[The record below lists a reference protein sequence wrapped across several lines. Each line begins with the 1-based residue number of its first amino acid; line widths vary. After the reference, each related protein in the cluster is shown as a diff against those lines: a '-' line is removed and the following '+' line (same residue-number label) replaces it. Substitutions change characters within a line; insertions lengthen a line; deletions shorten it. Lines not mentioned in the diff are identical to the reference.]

1 MSQDNVAAARVTV
14 TRRLPRRGTLICLL
28 GIDGSGKSTQAAVL
42 VRSLREQDIPA
53 IHTWVRWK
61 PILMLPV
68 RFLGRILVR
77 RRGAGSQTH
86 DYEGFTE
93 SKREILRGRLQATL
107 WKHLTLLEHAIQV
120 FFKVRI
126 PMAMGRTVVADRYVY
141 DTLIDLSVN
150 LDREPT
156 ELLKE
161 PLLRLFPVPNL
172 SILLD
177 VNPRVG
183 AERKSD
189 GTPEA
194 YLVERRALY
203 RSLSDTLGMEEVDAE
218 RSPMEVETEIRRRI
232 WKRMGF

>member
-1 MSQDNVAAARVTV
+1 MLASN
-14 TRRLPRRGTLICLL
+14 IC
-28 GIDGSGKSTQAAVL
+28 VY
-42 VRSLREQDIPA
+42 P
-53 IHTWVRWK
+53 H
-61 PILMLPV
+61 
-68 RFLGRILVR
+68 
-77 RRGAGSQTH
+77 
-86 DYEGFTE
+86 
-93 SKREILRGRLQATL
+93 
-107 WKHLTLLEHAIQV
+107 
-120 FFKVRI
+120 
-126 PMAMGRTVVADRYVY
+126 VVADRYVY

>member
-1 MSQDNVAAARVTV
+1 M
-14 TRRLPRRGTLICLL
+14 
-28 GIDGSGKSTQAAVL
+28 
-42 VRSLREQDIPA
+42 
-53 IHTWVRWK
+53 
-61 PILMLPV
+61 
-68 RFLGRILVR
+68 
-77 RRGAGSQTH
+77 
-86 DYEGFTE
+86 
-93 SKREILRGRLQATL
+93 
-107 WKHLTLLEHAIQV
+107 
-120 FFKVRI
+120 
-126 PMAMGRTVVADRYVY
+126 VADRYVY

-203 RSLSDTLGMEEVDAE
+203 LSLSDALGMEEIDAE
-218 RSPMEVETEIRRRI
+218 RSPTEVQTEIRRRV